1 MGVQNLA
8 FVTTL
13 SQPTDS
19 RADDIRR
26 LQLMLREM
34 ASSHV
39 IALEQALAQV
49 GKLAAE
55 LVEGGDA
62 YPPGIRQLAQRLAE
76 DAPWNV
82 QTLGAIRSRTLRVV
96 KRQDGP
102 AGTLRP
108 ASVTEVRTPSLS
120 APGKTGAA
128 TA

>member
-8 FVTTL
+8 FIPSVNK
-13 SQPTDS
+13 PAGS
-19 RADDIRR
+19 RAEEMRR

-39 IALEQALAQV
+39 IALEEALTQV

-55 LVEGGDA
+55 VVEGGDA

-82 QTLGAIRSRTLRVV
+82 QTMGAIRSRTLRVV
-96 KRQDGP
+96 KRQDTP

-108 ASVTEVRTPSLS
+108 ATIAEVRAPSLS
-120 APGKTGAA
+120 APV
-128 TA
+128 

>member
-8 FVTTL
+8 FI
-13 SQPTDS
+13 PTVNAATGS
-19 RADDIRR
+19 RAEEMRR

-55 LVEGGDA
+55 LVEGGEA
-62 YPPGIRQLAQRLAE
+62 YPPGIRQLAERLAE
-76 DAPWNV
+76 DAPWNL

-96 KRQDGP
+96 NRQDTP
-102 AGTLRP
+102 ATLRP
-108 ASVTEVRTPSLS
+108 ASIAPVRTPSLS
-120 APGKTGAA
+120 APETTSAA
-128 TA
+128 SV